1 MSDRERI
8 LPLTTARARS
18 LRSNMTDV
26 EHKLW
31 MALKGKQLADCR
43 FRRQHPIG
51 AYIVD
56 FACVERRLVIEL
68 DGGQHQNQDAYDE
81 VRSEC
86 LNQQGWQ
93 VVRFW
98 NNEVLNN
105 LDGVLEVIMEKL
117 KSAPYSN
124 IPSPM
129 QGEG

>member
-1 MSDRERI
+1 
-8 LPLTTARARS
+8 
-18 LRSNMTDV
+18 
-26 EHKLW
+26 
-31 MALKGKQLADCR
+31 
-43 FRRQHPIG
+43 
-51 AYIVD
+51 
-56 FACVERRLVIEL
+56 
-68 DGGQHQNQDAYDE
+68 
-81 VRSEC
+81 

-117 KSAPYSN
+117 KSKPNSD